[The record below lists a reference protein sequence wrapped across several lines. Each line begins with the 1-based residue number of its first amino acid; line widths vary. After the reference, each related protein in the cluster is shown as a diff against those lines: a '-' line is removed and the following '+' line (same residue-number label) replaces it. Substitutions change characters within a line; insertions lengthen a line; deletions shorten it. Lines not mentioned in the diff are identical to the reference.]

1 MTTAAEVTTEAARAN
16 RPGTRGTIDAV
27 ILERGTRRIMKST
40 IFATVLVVGGVLIVL
55 GQAQDN
61 AKSGPGVQ
69 APRDPGYAALIQTC
83 KAPPPARGGGGA
95 PKGGAP
101 KGAPQGKGPGG

>member
-1 MTTAAEVTTEAARAN
+1 MLLFWSAV
-16 RPGTRGTIDAV
+16 PG
-27 ILERGTRRIMKST
+27 RIMKST
-40 IFATVLVVGGVLIVL
+40 TFATVLVVGGVLIVL

-83 KAPPPARGGGGA
+83 KVPPQARGGGGG
-95 PKGGAP
+95 PKGGGP
-101 KGAPQGKGPGG
+101 KGAPQGKGPGGAPAGPQEYAV

>member
-1 MTTAAEVTTEAARAN
+1 MTTAAEVTTGAARTN
-16 RPGTRGTIDAV
+16 RPTDTRHSRAV
-27 ILERGTRRIMKST
+27 ILERGTGRIMKST
-40 IFATVLVVGGVLIVL
+40 IFATVLVVGGILIVL

-83 KAPPPARGGGGA
+83 KVPPQARGGGGGA
-95 PKGGAP
+95 KGGS
-101 KGAPQGKGPGG
+101 